1 MPIKGA
7 DNMYKTKIDSK
18 FQIKFPVEIIKKI
31 NLQAGDSLEIG
42 VTKNHD
48 IVLHKISPN
57 ILDQTFGILGPV
69 PTGIKEVDFIRDEE
83 ESRLKELS
91 IV

>member
-1 MPIKGA
+1 
-7 DNMYKTKIDSK
+7 MYKIKIDSK
-18 FQIKFPVEIIKKI
+18 FQIKFPVEIIRKT

-42 VTKNHD
+42 VTKNRE
-48 IVLHKISPN
+48 IILHKVSSD
-57 ILDQTFGILGPV
+57 ILDQTFGILGP
-69 PTGIKEVDFIRDEE
+69 GLGGKEEVDLIRDEE